1 MRGAKRSETCK
12 CGEMASQ
19 AEVMVGTAEVGISLA
34 SLDSRRRVEA
44 KCFKQNFD
52 VYIKDLV
59 LC

>member
-1 MRGAKRSETCK
+1 MWGN
-12 CGEMASQ
+12 GLP

-34 SLDSRRRVEA
+34 SLDSGRRVEA

-52 VYIKDLV
+52 VYLKDLV